1 MDATGRTNNPAAFE
15 EAVRAYLE
23 PTRHQFNH
31 QQMLETFLSVD
42 RFRVWA
48 AVVER
53 NVGVAGKRVLSSGC
67 GFAGSLLAWREAGAP
82 VALGVEVDPDYLRF
96 GALRTAELPGAG
108 VVAYDGVRLP
118 FGDAA
123 FELVE
128 SMDVLEHT
136 PDARTYLGELHRVLA
151 PGGAVLLATPNRLW
165 PVEQHL
171 GILGPPWLPIGMA
184 DAAFG
189 AVARLPNAVPALSEE
204 RRFKYSK
211 LRGMRTSNVSLR
223 SLRGHAKHLGFHLQ
237 LLDPADYGDAWPL
250 PRTGARTQQL
260 SRHRIGKF
268 LAPSKTLAVLLHKR

>member
-108 VVAYDGVRLP
+108 VVAYDGVQLP
-118 FGDAA
+118 FGGAA

-151 PGGAVLLATPNRLW
+151 PGGAVQLA
-165 PVEQHL
+165 Q
-171 GILGPPWLPIGMA
+171 
-184 DAAFG
+184 
-189 AVARLPNAVPALSEE
+189 
-204 RRFKYSK
+204 
-211 LRGMRTSNVSLR
+211 
-223 SLRGHAKHLGFHLQ
+223 
-237 LLDPADYGDAWPL
+237 
-250 PRTGARTQQL
+250 
-260 SRHRIGKF
+260 
-268 LAPSKTLAVLLHKR
+268 